1 MASAAMATTMATTTM
16 TSTAATATTTTMATT
31 AMAAT
36 TVTTTVIVFPI
47 AVPVGTYYSNVLFRF
62 DYLPLIWSGSLVYI
76 PSKDNIHD
84 SILES
89 LMAQPV
95 IRLVACLDYN

>member
-16 TSTAATATTTTMATT
+16 TSTATTATTTTMATT

-62 DYLPLIWSGSLVYI
+62 GYLPLIWSGSLVYI

>member
-1 MASAAMATTMATTTM
+1 MATTMATTTM
-16 TSTAATATTTTMATT
+16 TSTATTATTATMATT

-36 TVTTTVIVFPI
+36 TMTTTVIVFPI

>member
-16 TSTAATATTTTMATT
+16 TSTATTTTMATT
-31 AMAAT
+31 AMATT